1 MSYYGSSLI
10 SSEEEI
16 LQEVENEYEE
26 TFENDDFFQLPPDD
40 VIAFN
45 ELRSCADIYRLFTK
59 KQLKIEPEFQRQI
72 IWPDSAK
79 TRFIDSLMKQLPIPS
94 MCISLDYKTDQ
105 RLVVDGL
112 QRIFTIVQFLGQGQ
126 NILDSKFENWRLSSL
141 ADIDQR
147 IKGKTVNEIK
157 NENPLLFERVEN
169 LTLPITVIRFDSSK
183 ESHMNYLYTIFHRL
197 NTGGTKLSNQEIRN
211 CIYQGLL
218 NNLLKE
224 CVNYQNWMK
233 LKLFKE
239 KNIKRLED
247 QEFILRFFAFLDDRD
262 SYGGT
267 LSRFLNNYMENHRN
281 LTSDLYSDKYKT
293 FQRAV
298 DILCKILEQ
307 DKPFDI
313 SKVVIEG
320 LLIGIAVNLPLL
332 EKLEINKLRSAYEKL
347 RQSEV
352 YLAKNLQGGLL
363 KTNKVKERFE
373 KSIQIFGGLSV
384 N

>member
-1 MSYYGSSLI
+1 MSYSTSSVI
-10 SSEEEI
+10 SPEEEI
-16 LQEVENEYEE
+16 LKEVENEYEQ
-26 TFENDDFFQLPPDD
+26 TFDNDDFFQLPPED

-59 KQLKIEPEFQRQI
+59 KQLKIDPEFQRQI

-94 MCISLDYKTDQ
+94 MCISLDYKTDK

-112 QRIFTIVQFLGQGQ
+112 QRIFAIVQFLGQGE
-126 NILDSKFENWRLSSL
+126 NVLDSKYENWRLSPL

-147 IKGKTVNEIK
+147 IRGKTVDEIK

-211 CIYQGLL
+211 CIYQGSL
-218 NNLLKE
+218 NNLLKK
-224 CVNYQNWMK
+224 CVNYQNWTK
-233 LKLFKE
+233 LEFFKE

-262 SYGGT
+262 SYSGT
-267 LSRFLNNYMENHRN
+267 LSRFLNDYMEKNRN
-281 LTSDLYSDKYKT
+281 LTLDLCSGKYEIFQKT
-293 FQRAV
+293 V
-298 DILCKILEQ
+298 DILC
-307 DKPFDI
+307 
-313 SKVVIEG
+313 
-320 LLIGIAVNLPLL
+320 
-332 EKLEINKLRSAYEKL
+332 
-347 RQSEV
+347 
-352 YLAKNLQGGLL
+352 
-363 KTNKVKERFE
+363 
-373 KSIQIFGGLSV
+373 
-384 N
+384 